1 MREDFNNDLPEPHRN
16 GWTAEVRSHVFD
28 AIEGVRR
35 EMTLLFFERDR
46 RYEERAEAQDKA
58 VASALASSGLAVDKA
73 EKNTREWQQAANE
86 WRGSMNDREAR
97 FMGKEE
103 VNLMMS
109 ALDGRLVR
117 LEEGAATGRGHA
129 EGISQTAAVIVAI
142 IMMLLFA
149 ASVILSVFALTRN
162 EPSTPATPA
171 AITVSAPTWA
181 TA

>member
-103 VNLMMS
+103 VHLMVS
-109 ALDGRLVR
+109 ALDNRVHL
-117 LEEGAATGRGHA
+117 LEEDAATGRGHTQGVSTA
-129 EGISQTAAVIVAI
+129 AAAAFGVCLILADVAAVIIAI
-142 IMMLLFA
+142 F
-149 ASVILSVFALTRN
+149 VHH
-162 EPSTPATPA
+162 
-171 AITVSAPTWA
+171 
-181 TA
+181 